1 MDNNARISLYLFD
14 RQFPGA
20 GASGMRMN
28 APRMR
33 WLLASVVLVAGC
45 GDPPPPPVATAT
57 AEQGRFIET
66 ITASG
71 RVVSAQSVEIKAEAS
86 GQVAAVPAASGLPV
100 RAGDLLVQLDPDDE
114 RRVVAR
120 AEAGVVAARA
130 RLDQARLRLD
140 RETRATAL
148 AQERAAAELA
158 AARARAAESA
168 TRAARQRDL
177 LRQGVTTPEST
188 DAAIAGEATAVAGL
202 AGARLAI
209 DEAALRG
216 ADIAVAQ
223 AELALAEADLRSREL
238 DLDDARRRLAK
249 TRITAPVDGTVTR
262 VLVEVGQIVSSGITT
277 IGGGTQVAALA
288 DLSRLS
294 VQVDLPE
301 SDVGRVHPGQL
312 TVVTCEAFPGRRFSG
327 TVAAIASEGVR
338 EGRSVSF
345 PVTIRLAGS
354 DLPLRPPMTVG
365 VEITTVDEAAAITI
379 PVEAVRRIDGRT
391 EVVLRS
397 ASAAAS
403 SGTRAVLVGGTDGRR
418 QQILSG
424 LDAGESVELPPAG
437 KIRWRDEMDF
447 GL

>member
-1 MDNNARISLYLFD
+1 
-14 RQFPGA
+14 
-20 GASGMRMN
+20 MRMK
-28 APRMR
+28 AVPMR
-33 WLLASVVLVAGC
+33 WLLASVVLLAGC
-45 GDPPPPPVATAT
+45 GDPPPTPVATAT
-57 AEQGRFIET
+57 AEQGRFVET

-86 GQVAAVPAASGLPV
+86 GQVAAVPVGSGMAV
-100 RAGDLLVQLDPDDE
+100 RAGDLLVQLDPEDE
-114 RRVVAR
+114 QRTVAR
-120 AEAGVVAARA
+120 AEAAVAAGRA
-130 RLDQARLRLD
+130 RLEQSQVRLD
-140 RETRATAL
+140 
-148 AQERAAAELA
+148 QEERSVVL
-158 AARARAAESA
+158 ARARAAAQLDAAVVRAADSA

-177 LRQGVTTPEST
+177 LRQGVTTSESADGAIT
-188 DAAIAGEATAVAGL
+188 SEAGARSDLAA
-202 AGARLAI
+202 ARLAI
-209 DEAALRG
+209 DEALLRETDIALRRTE
-216 ADIAVAQ
+216 VAQ
-223 AELALAEADLRSREL
+223 AEADLRSREL

-277 IGGGTQVAALA
+277 VGGGTQVAAIA

-301 SDVGRVHPGQL
+301 SDVGRVHPGQRA
-312 TVVTCEAFPGRRFSG
+312 VVTCEAFPGRRFSG
-327 TVAAIASEGVR
+327 TVASIASEGTR

-365 VEITTVDEAAAITI
+365 VEITTVDDPAAITV
-379 PVEAVRRIDGRT
+379 PVEAVRRVEGRT

-403 SGTRAVLVGGTDGRR
+403 SGTRAVVVGGTDGRR